1 MSSCNCFDNPP
12 TFEQTD
18 NFQDKIEKSLCRC
31 SCRFSVAENQSKFS
45 IEQATID
52 ELKKIKIDGFIDC
65 SKTASKCD
73 YLFIYHSDL
82 NDSCHIFVELKGSDI
97 VHAIEQLGNTIKTF
111 YVNGYLKNTR
121 VRAAIVSSRF
131 PKADGCYR
139 AASLKLHNSIKS
151 KLKDFKLF
159 QKNRK
164 MIYNPQNDSYK

>member
-52 ELKKIKIDGFIDC
+52 ELKKIKIDGFLDC

-82 NDSCHIFVELKGSDI
+82 NDSCHIFVELKGSNI
-97 VHAIEQLGNTIKTF
+97 IHAVEQIRNTIISF
-111 YVNGYLKNTR
+111 HSQGCLKSTR

-131 PKADGCYR
+131 PKDDGSFR
-139 AASLKLHNSIKS
+139 KAILELHKNVNS
-151 KLKDFKLF
+151 KLNDFRIF
-159 QKNRK
+159 HKNRQ
-164 MIYNPQNDSYK
+164 MTYNPLKDSYK

>member
-1 MSSCNCFDNPP
+1 M
-12 TFEQTD
+12 
-18 NFQDKIEKSLCRC
+18 
-31 SCRFSVAENQSKFS
+31 
-45 IEQATID
+45 
-52 ELKKIKIDGFIDC
+52 
-65 SKTASKCD
+65 
-73 YLFIYHSDL
+73 

>member
-12 TFEQTD
+12 AFLQTD
-18 NFQDKIEKSLCRC
+18 SFQDKIEKSLCRC

-52 ELKKIKIDGFIDC
+52 ELKKIKIDGFLDC

-97 VHAIEQLGNTIKTF
+97 VHAIEQ
-111 YVNGYLKNTR
+111 YY
-121 VRAAIVSSRF
+121 
-131 PKADGCYR
+131 
-139 AASLKLHNSIKS
+139 
-151 KLKDFKLF
+151 
-159 QKNRK
+159 
-164 MIYNPQNDSYK
+164 

>member
-52 ELKKIKIDGFIDC
+52 ELKKIKIDGFLDC

-73 YLFIYHSDL
+73 YLFIYHIAPSVL
-82 NDSCHIFVELKGSDI
+82 CVVF
-97 VHAIEQLGNTIKTF
+97 
-111 YVNGYLKNTR
+111 KN
-121 VRAAIVSSRF
+121 
-131 PKADGCYR
+131 
-139 AASLKLHNSIKS
+139 LKLT
-151 KLKDFKLF
+151 
-159 QKNRK
+159 
-164 MIYNPQNDSYK
+164 

>member
-52 ELKKIKIDGFIDC
+52 ELKKIKIDGFLDC

-73 YLFIYHSDL
+73 YLFIYHS
-82 NDSCHIFVELKGSDI
+82 
-97 VHAIEQLGNTIKTF
+97 IEQLGNTIKTF